1 MYPYIR
7 MDPESLI
14 SESQN
19 LIDRLKKTTKTST
32 RTGNKEFIQKQKDDA
47 LDVITSD
54 SVPLNTSF
62 RPTTL
67 TEHKAGKIFG
77 FKVLDKNDIVAFV
90 ESHYIRYHHLPNKPD
105 FIDHFKQTSY
115 LLPQSHDGW
124 EELLVEIEPALKAR
138 GVPTYDTPTNLL
150 EPNFVLAVN
159 LITNPYDKRP
169 IASKLKDANITTK
182 QWKNLLLVPKY
193 LEFYQS
199 HLDQIFD
206 EQTQL
211 DAKVGLQRLIANGDL
226 AAIKH
231 YQELQNI
238 YRPQT
243 NYNEVLSSVLTA
255 IIEILTVH
263 VSPNVLG
270 IVANEISNVVN
281 TTTAQTSSTPTGA
294 VGSIGRAS

>member
-1 MYPYIR
+1 
-7 MDPESLI
+7 MDPNSLI
-14 SESQN
+14 SESKN
-19 LIDRLKKTTKTST
+19 LIARLKQTSPPPSGTAT
-32 RTGNKEFIQKQKDDA
+32 RPGNKEFIQKQKDDA
-47 LDVITSD
+47 LETVHSD
-54 SVPLNTSF
+54 SKPLNTSF
-62 RPTTL
+62 RPTSL
-67 TEHKAGKIFG
+67 DEHKQGKIFG
-77 FKVLDKNDIVAFV
+77 FKILDKNDLVAFV
-90 ESHYIRYHHLPNKPD
+90 ESHYIKYHVLPNKPD
-105 FIDHFKQTSY
+105 FTSHYKDTAY

-124 EELLVEIEPALKAR
+124 ETLLVEIEPALKAR
-138 GVPTYDTPTNLL
+138 GIPTYNTPDQFL
-150 EPNFVLAVN
+150 EPNFILAVN

-169 IASKLKDANITTK
+169 VASKLKDANITTK
-182 QWKNLLLVPKY
+182 QWKNLLLKPKY

-243 NYNEVLSSVLTA
+243 NYNEILAHTLQA

-270 IVANEISNVVN
+270 IVANEISQVIN
-281 TTTAQTSSTPTGA
+281 TTTATPA
-294 VGSIGRAS
+294 APVGSIGRAS